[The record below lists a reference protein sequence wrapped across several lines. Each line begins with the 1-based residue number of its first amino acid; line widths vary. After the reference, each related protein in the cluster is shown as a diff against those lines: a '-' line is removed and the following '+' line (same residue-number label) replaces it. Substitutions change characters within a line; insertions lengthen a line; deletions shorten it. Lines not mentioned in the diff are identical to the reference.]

1 MTIEVTGPPHLD
13 DDHEHQQVNQEEQ
26 TLNESSLAEDTNT
39 LPNDESGAVGDGGG
53 DLNASM
59 NDASA
64 DEASKGDD
72 GSGGHS
78 GGGVTS
84 AGKKDETSG
93 AASGADAEKHKK
105 ELLAKRKT
113 RQPKFDGNLIP
124 EEGDESDVGLF
135 KINTLINP

>member
-1 MTIEVTGPPHLD
+1 MTTEVTGPPNLD
-13 DDHEHQQVNQEEQ
+13 EEHEHQHVNQEEQ

-39 LPNDESGAVGDGGG
+39 LPNDESGAVGDDGGG

-64 DEASKGDD
+64 DEAGKGED
-72 GSGGHS
+72 GSGAHS
-78 GGGVTS
+78 GGGGETS

-93 AASGADAEKHKK
+93 AASGAGGADAEKHKK

-124 EEGDESDVGLF
+124 EEGDESDVRSF
-135 KINTLINP
+135 